1 MPLHFKTGDGDLL
14 IITEPALLARCAWQS
29 HAIYCAALAWS
40 IRIVIGIGRSHDK
53 KSVLGIGCKN
63 PDRSIPTTRYFIFN
77 FSIIFFIFIEN
88 KYLSDVIWDLKRER
102 KSLAKGRIK
111 LRSIGSKKAYA
122 TGTNWWWASF
132 VLLTSPVVFKLTAAY
147 PLGHLTFFCV
157 PPLFHLDTT
166 FLLKDTICPLK
177 LIYRCI
183 FLPL

>member
-102 KSLAKGRIK
+102 KRLAKGRIK
-111 LRSIGSKKAYA
+111 LRSIASKKAHA
-122 TGTNWWWASF
+122 LPSTP
-132 VLLTSPVVFKLTAAY
+132 LELTDDERRLYCWLAQWFSNLQQRTRW
-147 PLGHLTFFCV
+147 G
-157 PPLFHLDTT
+157 
-166 FLLKDTICPLK
+166 I
-177 LIYRCI
+177 
-183 FLPL
+183 